1 MAIVGLRH
9 TENFSPSEVRPKDWR
24 EGILLQYPNG
34 EFPLFA
40 LTSQMKK
47 ESVKDPEF
55 NWFEK
60 RLDARR
66 LQINGEVNSSATSIA
81 VDEGAK
87 TVVAKTLLYV
97 ESTGEIL
104 FVSADP
110 DSDTGLSVTRGAAGS
125 SAATIPDDAKVLVI
139 GTAFE
144 EGSLAPTGQAY
155 DPFKRYNYTQIFR
168 RTLEMTGT
176 AKETDL
182 RTGDALKEAK
192 REALEYISIDI
203 ERSFWFGKRYQD
215 TYEGKPRR
223 FMGGVLGQL
232 SNSNIFDAS
241 QLSDGVSFTDL
252 EGWMKDLFKYG
263 SAEKMVFSGDLALL
277 TVQRIIRQE
286 PGCTWSFTPQT
297 KEYGMNV
304 SRLVTPFGTLVW
316 KTCPLFSQS
325 TSDLSGDT
333 PVYGFDSYAFVLD
346 MARVKYVYL
355 QNRDLKYQPD
365 LTAVGMDGEKSGYI
379 CECSI
384 KIEQLENHG
393 LIKNLAKAKDR
404 VYKTQT
410 VSDSGG
416 DPTPSTAAKAEGT
429 ITLGANP
436 TANDTVTI
444 ADKTYKFVSAL
455 STANDIKIGSDV
467 AGTVANIVAAVNG
480 AAGSG
485 TTYGTGTEANAYV
498 TATAGTGKVDLEVKT
513 AGAIGNGLA
522 LSASFTSGS
531 NSVSGFSGGSD

>member
-47 ESVKDPEF
+47 ESVTDPEF

-66 LQINGEVNSSATSIA
+66 LQVNGALNTSATA
-81 VDEGAK
+81 LVVDEGAK

-97 ESTGEIL
+97 EATGEIL

-110 DSDTGLSVTRGAAGS
+110 SSDTALTVVRGTAGTTAANIADNS
-125 SAATIPDDAKVLVI
+125 KILVI

-144 EGSLAPTGQAY
+144 EGSLPPTGQAY
-155 DPFKRYNYTQIFR
+155 DPFRRYNYTQIFR
-168 RTLEMTGT
+168 RTLEISGT
-176 AKETDL
+176 AEETEL

-203 ERSFWFGKRYQD
+203 ERSFWFGHRAQD
-215 TYEGKPRR
+215 TYQGKPRR
-223 FMGGVLGQL
+223 FMGGVMSQL
-232 SNSNIFDAS
+232 NASNVFDAS
-241 QLSDGVSFTDL
+241 TKTDGVSFEDL

-263 SAEKMVFSGDLALL
+263 SSEKMVFSGDLALL

-325 TSDLSGDT
+325 TSDLSGAT

-355 QNRDLKYQPD
+355 RNRDLKYQPD
-365 LTAVGMDGEKSGYI
+365 LTETGMDGKKSGYI

-384 KIEQLENHG
+384 KLEQLENHG
-393 LIKNLAKAKDR
+393 LIKNLAKAKER
-404 VYKTQT
+404 VYKTEA
-410 VSDSGG
+410 V
-416 DPTPSTAAKAEGT
+416 TAA
-429 ITLGANP
+429 
-436 TANDTVTI
+436 
-444 ADKTYKFVSAL
+444 S
-455 STANDIKIGSDV
+455 SSSSS
-467 AGTVANIVAAVNG
+467 
-480 AAGSG
+480 GSG
-485 TTYGTGTEANAYV
+485 TSSGTGTNP
-498 TATAGTGKVDLEVKT
+498 
-513 AGAIGNGLA
+513 
-522 LSASFTSGS
+522 
-531 NSVSGFSGGSD
+531 

>member
-9 TENFSPSEVRPKDWR
+9 TDNFSPSEVRPKDWR

-47 ESVKDPEF
+47 ESVTDPEF

-66 LQINGEVNSSATSIA
+66 LNVASQAAADA
-81 VDEGAK
+81 VTLTVSKDAK
-87 TVVAKTLLYV
+87 VVVAKTLLYV
-97 ESTGEIL
+97 EATKEIL
-104 FVSADP
+104 FVTEDP
-110 DSDTGLSVTRGAAGS
+110 ASDTSLKVARGAAGTT
-125 SAATIPDDAKVLVI
+125 AAVIPANAKLLVI

-144 EGSLAPTGQAY
+144 EASLPPTGQAY
-155 DPFKRYNYTQIFR
+155 DPFRRYNYTQIFR
-168 RTLEMTGT
+168 RTLEISGT
-176 AKETDL
+176 AKETEL

-203 ERSFWFGKRYQD
+203 ERSFWFGNRYQD
-215 TYEGKPRR
+215 TYQGKPRR
-223 FMGGVLGQL
+223 FMGGVLSQL
-232 SNSNIFDAS
+232 SDANIFDAS
-241 QLSDGVSFTDL
+241 QKADGVSFDDL
-252 EGWMKDLFKYG
+252 EAYMKDLFKYG
-263 SAEKMVFSGDLALL
+263 SSEKMVFSGDLALL

-325 TSDLSGDT
+325 TSDFSGDT
-333 PVYGFDSYAFVLD
+333 PAYGFDSYAFVLD

-355 QNRDLKYQPD
+355 QNRDLKYQAN
-365 LTAVGMDGEKSGYI
+365 LTETGLDGEKSGYI

-393 LIKNLAKAKDR
+393 LIKNLAKAKER
-404 VYKTQT
+404 VYKTQEVT
-410 VSDSGG
+410 VAGAGG
-416 DPTPSTAAKAEGT
+416 DTDEG
-429 ITLGANP
+429 
-436 TANDTVTI
+436 
-444 ADKTYKFVSAL
+444 
-455 STANDIKIGSDV
+455 
-467 AGTVANIVAAVNG
+467 
-480 AAGSG
+480 
-485 TTYGTGTEANAYV
+485 
-498 TATAGTGKVDLEVKT
+498 
-513 AGAIGNGLA
+513 AGA
-522 LSASFTSGS
+522 
-531 NSVSGFSGGSD
+531 

>member
-47 ESVKDPEF
+47 ESVSDPEF

-66 LQINGEVNSSATSIA
+66 LQVNGAMDSDDATLV

-97 ESTGEIL
+97 EATGEIL
-104 FVSADP
+104 IVTEDP
-110 DSDTGLSVTRGAAGS
+110 SSDTSISVSRGAAGTT
-125 SAATIPDDAKVLVI
+125 AGNIADNGKVLVI

-144 EGSLAPTGQAY
+144 EGSLPPTGQAY

-176 AKETDL
+176 AEETEL

-203 ERSFWFGKRYQD
+203 ERSFWFGHRAQD
-215 TYEGKPRR
+215 TFQGKPRR
-223 FMGGVLGQL
+223 FMGGVLSQL
-232 SNSNIFDAS
+232 SASNIFDAS
-241 QLSDGVSFTDL
+241 AYEDGVSFDDL

-263 SAEKMVFSGDLALL
+263 SSEKMVFSGDLALL

-286 PGCTWSFTPQT
+286 PGCTWTFTPQT

-325 TSDLSGDT
+325 TSDLSGDS

-355 QNRDLKYQPD
+355 RNRDLKYQPN
-365 LTAVGMDGEKSGYI
+365 LTETGMDGTKSGYI

-404 VYKTQT
+404 IYKTEA
-410 VSDSGG
+410 VDSHG
-416 DPTPSTAAKAEGT
+416 TPVVPTAAAATGVVT
-429 ITLGANP
+429 IAVNP

-455 STANDIKIGSDV
+455 SAANDVKIGTTAAD
-467 AGTVANIVAAVNG
+467 TIDNLEAAVNAG
-480 AAGSG
+480 TGSG
-485 TTYGTGTEANAYV
+485 TAYGTGTTANSYVKAEA
-498 TATAGTGKVDLEVKT
+498 GSGKVDLTVRT
-513 AGAIGNGLA
+513 AGSLGNGLT
-522 LSASFTSGS
+522 LTASFTSSS
-531 NSVSGFSGGSD
+531 NSVTGFSGGAD

>member
-9 TENFSPSEVRPKDWR
+9 TDNFSPAEVRPKDWR

-47 ESVKDPEF
+47 ESVTDPEF

-66 LQINGEVNSSATSIA
+66 LNVAAQVDTAAKSIT
-81 VDEGAK
+81 VTKDAK
-87 TVVAKTLLYV
+87 VVVAKSLLYV
-97 ESTGEIL
+97 EATKEIL
-104 FVSADP
+104 FVDADP
-110 DSDTGLSVTRGAAGS
+110 TSDTALTVTRGAAGTV
-125 SAATIPDDAKVLVI
+125 AATIPANAKLLVI

-144 EGSLAPTGQAY
+144 EASLPPTGQAY
-155 DPFKRYNYTQIFR
+155 DPFRRYNYTQIFR
-168 RTLEMTGT
+168 RTLEISGT
-176 AKETDL
+176 AKETEL

-203 ERSFWFGKRYQD
+203 ERSFWFGNRYQD
-215 TYEGKPRR
+215 TYQGKPRR
-223 FMGGVLGQL
+223 FMGGVLSQL
-232 SNSNIFDAS
+232 SDSNIFDAS
-241 QLSDGVSFTDL
+241 KSEDGVSFDDL
-252 EGWMKDLFKYG
+252 EAYMKDLFKYG
-263 SAEKMVFSGDLALL
+263 SSEKMVFSGDLALL

-325 TSDLSGDT
+325 TSDLTGDK
-333 PVYGFDSYAFVLD
+333 PSYGFDSYAFVLD

-355 QNRDLKYQPD
+355 QNRDLKYQAN
-365 LTAVGMDGEKSGYI
+365 LTETGLDGEKSGYI

-393 LIKNLAKAKDR
+393 LIKNLAKAKER
-404 VYKTQT
+404 VYKTQ
-410 VSDSGG
+410 
-416 DPTPSTAAKAEGT
+416 E
-429 ITLGANP
+429 
-436 TANDTVTI
+436 
-444 ADKTYKFVSAL
+444 
-455 STANDIKIGSDV
+455 
-467 AGTVANIVAAVNG
+467 VAAG
-480 AAGSG
+480 
-485 TTYGTGTEANAYV
+485 E
-498 TATAGTGKVDLEVKT
+498 
-513 AGAIGNGLA
+513 
-522 LSASFTSGS
+522 
-531 NSVSGFSGGSD
+531 

>member
-9 TENFSPSEVRPKDWR
+9 TDNFSPSEVRPKDWR

-47 ESVKDPEF
+47 ESVTDPEF

-66 LQINGEVNSSATSIA
+66 LNVASQAAADATSIT
-81 VDEGAK
+81 VTKDAK
-87 TVVAKTLLYV
+87 VVVAKTLLYV
-97 ESTGEIL
+97 EATKEIL
-104 FVSADP
+104 FVSTDP
-110 DSDTGLSVTRGAAGS
+110 ASDTALTVTRAAAGTT
-125 SAATIPDDAKVLVI
+125 AAVIPANAKILVI

-144 EGSLAPTGQAY
+144 EASLPPTGQAY
-155 DPFKRYNYTQIFR
+155 DPFRRYNYTQIFR
-168 RTLEMTGT
+168 RTLEISGT
-176 AKETDL
+176 AKEIDL

-203 ERSFWFGKRYQD
+203 ERSFWFGNRYQD
-215 TYEGKPRR
+215 TYQGKPRR
-223 FMGGVLGQL
+223 FMGGVLSQL
-232 SNSNIFDAS
+232 NASNVFDAS
-241 QLSDGVSFTDL
+241 QKADGVSFDDL
-252 EGWMKDLFKYG
+252 EAWMKDLFKYG
-263 SAEKMVFSGDLALL
+263 SSEKMVFSGDLALL

-286 PGCTWSFTPQT
+286 PGCTWTFTPQT

-325 TSDLSGDT
+325 TSDLSGAT

-355 QNRDLKYQPD
+355 KNRDLKYQPN
-365 LTAVGMDGEKSGYI
+365 LTQTGLDGEKSGYI

-393 LIKNLAKAKDR
+393 LIKNLAKAKER
-404 VYKTQT
+404 VYKTQEVT
-410 VSDSGG
+410 VASGG
-416 DPTPSTAAKAEGT
+416 
-429 ITLGANP
+429 
-436 TANDTVTI
+436 
-444 ADKTYKFVSAL
+444 
-455 STANDIKIGSDV
+455 GSES
-467 AGTVANIVAAVNG
+467 
-480 AAGSG
+480 SG
-485 TTYGTGTEANAYV
+485 E
-498 TATAGTGKVDLEVKT
+498 
-513 AGAIGNGLA
+513 
-522 LSASFTSGS
+522 
-531 NSVSGFSGGSD
+531 

>member
-9 TENFSPSEVRPKDWR
+9 TDNFSPSEVRPKDWR

-47 ESVKDPEF
+47 ESVTDPEF

-66 LQINGEVNSSATSIA
+66 LNVASQAAADATSIT
-81 VDEGAK
+81 VTKDAK
-87 TVVAKTLLYV
+87 VVVAKTLLYV
-97 ESTGEIL
+97 EATKEIL
-104 FVSADP
+104 FVSTDP
-110 DSDTGLSVTRGAAGS
+110 ASDTALTVTRATAGTTAAV
-125 SAATIPDDAKVLVI
+125 IPANAKLLVI

-144 EGSLAPTGQAY
+144 EASLPPTGQAY
-155 DPFKRYNYTQIFR
+155 DPFRRYNYTQIFR
-168 RTLEMTGT
+168 RTLEISGT
-176 AKETDL
+176 AKEIDL

-203 ERSFWFGKRYQD
+203 ERSFWFGNRYQD
-215 TYEGKPRR
+215 TFQGKPRR
-223 FMGGVLGQL
+223 FMGGVLSQL
-232 SNSNIFDAS
+232 NASNIFDAS
-241 QLSDGVSFTDL
+241 TKADGVSFDDL
-252 EGWMKDLFKYG
+252 EAWMKDLFKYG
-263 SAEKMVFSGDLALL
+263 SSEKMVFSGDLALL

-286 PGCTWSFTPQT
+286 PGCTWTFTPQT

-325 TSDLSGDT
+325 TSDLSSAT

-355 QNRDLKYQPD
+355 KNRDLKYQPN
-365 LTAVGMDGEKSGYI
+365 LTQTGLDGEKSGYI

-393 LIKNLAKAKDR
+393 LIKNLAKAKER
-404 VYKTQT
+404 VYKTQ
-410 VSDSGG
+410 
-416 DPTPSTAAKAEGT
+416 E
-429 ITLGANP
+429 
-436 TANDTVTI
+436 VT
-444 ADKTYKFVSAL
+444 
-455 STANDIKIGSDV
+455 V
-467 AGTVANIVAAVNG
+467 AG
-480 AAGSG
+480 
-485 TTYGTGTEANAYV
+485 
-498 TATAGTGKVDLEVKT
+498 
-513 AGAIGNGLA
+513 
-522 LSASFTSGS
+522 
-531 NSVSGFSGGSD
+531 GGSDEGSDE

>member
-9 TENFSPSEVRPKDWR
+9 TDNFSPSEVRPKDWR

-47 ESVKDPEF
+47 ESVTDPEF

-66 LQINGEVNSSATSIA
+66 LNVASQAAADATSIT
-81 VDEGAK
+81 VSKDAK
-87 TVVAKTLLYV
+87 VVVAKTLLYV
-97 ESTGEIL
+97 EATKEIL
-104 FVSADP
+104 FVSTDP
-110 DSDTGLSVTRGAAGS
+110 ASDTALTVTRATAGTTAAV
-125 SAATIPDDAKVLVI
+125 IPANAKLLVI

-144 EGSLAPTGQAY
+144 EASLPPTGQAY
-155 DPFKRYNYTQIFR
+155 DPFRRYNYTQIFR
-168 RTLEMTGT
+168 RTLEISGT
-176 AKETDL
+176 AKEIDL

-203 ERSFWFGKRYQD
+203 ERSFWFGSRYQD
-215 TYEGKPRR
+215 TYQGKPRR
-223 FMGGVLGQL
+223 FMGGVLSQL
-232 SNSNIFDAS
+232 NASNIFDAS
-241 QLSDGVSFTDL
+241 AKTDGVSFDDL
-252 EGWMKDLFKYG
+252 EAWMKDLFKYG
-263 SAEKMVFSGDLALL
+263 SSEKMVFSGDLALL

-325 TSDLSGDT
+325 TSDLSGAT

-355 QNRDLKYQPD
+355 KNRDLKYQPN
-365 LTAVGMDGEKSGYI
+365 LTQTGLDGEKSGYI

-393 LIKNLAKAKDR
+393 LIKNLAKAKER
-404 VYKTQT
+404 VYKTEEVT
-410 VSDSGG
+410 VASGG
-416 DPTPSTAAKAEGT
+416 
-429 ITLGANP
+429 
-436 TANDTVTI
+436 
-444 ADKTYKFVSAL
+444 
-455 STANDIKIGSDV
+455 GSSD
-467 AGTVANIVAAVNG
+467 
-480 AAGSG
+480 AGSG
-485 TTYGTGTEANAYV
+485 E
-498 TATAGTGKVDLEVKT
+498 
-513 AGAIGNGLA
+513 
-522 LSASFTSGS
+522 
-531 NSVSGFSGGSD
+531 

>member
-1 MAIVGLRH
+1 MAIAGLRH
-9 TENFSPSEVRPKDWR
+9 TENFSPAEVRPKDWR

-47 ESVKDPEF
+47 ESVTDPEF

-66 LQINGEVNSSATSIA
+66 LNVASQAAADATTLTLTA
-81 VDEGAK
+81 DAK
-87 TVVAKTLLYV
+87 VVVAKTLLYV

-104 FVSADP
+104 FVTDDP
-110 DSDTGLSVTRGAAGS
+110 TTDTTLKVSRGVSGSTAA
-125 SAATIPDDAKVLVI
+125 AIPANAKILVI

-144 EGSLAPTGQAY
+144 EASLPPTGQAY
-155 DPFKRYNYTQIFR
+155 DPTRRYNYTQIFR
-168 RTLEMTGT
+168 RTLEMSGT
-176 AKETDL
+176 AKEIEL

-215 TYEGKPRR
+215 TYQGKPRR
-223 FMGGVLGQL
+223 FMGGVLSQL

-241 QLSDGVSFTDL
+241 SKTDGVSFDDL

-263 SAEKMVFSGDLALL
+263 SSEKMVFSGDLALL
-277 TVQRIIRQE
+277 TLQRIIRQE

-304 SRLVTPFGTLVW
+304 HRLVTPFGTLVW

-325 TSDLSGDT
+325 TSDLSGST

-346 MARVKYVYL
+346 MARVKYVHL
-355 QNRDLKYQPD
+355 RNRDLKYQPN
-365 LTAVGMDGEKSGYI
+365 LTEIGLDGEKSGYI

-393 LIKNLAKAKDR
+393 LIKNLAKAKER
-404 VYKTQT
+404 VYKT
-410 VSDSGG
+410 
-416 DPTPSTAAKAEGT
+416 E
-429 ITLGANP
+429 
-436 TANDTVTI
+436 
-444 ADKTYKFVSAL
+444 SA
-455 STANDIKIGSDV
+455 
-467 AGTVANIVAAVNG
+467 
-480 AAGSG
+480 
-485 TTYGTGTEANAYV
+485 TTGTGG
-498 TATAGTGKVDLEVKT
+498 GTG
-513 AGAIGNGLA
+513 A
-522 LSASFTSGS
+522 
-531 NSVSGFSGGSD
+531 

>member
-9 TENFSPSEVRPKDWR
+9 TDNFSPSEVRPKDWR

-47 ESVKDPEF
+47 ESVTDPEF

-66 LQINGEVNSSATSIA
+66 LNVASQVDTVATTITVSK
-81 VDEGAK
+81 DAK
-87 TVVAKTLLYV
+87 VVVAKTLLYV
-97 ESTGEIL
+97 ESTKEIL
-104 FVSADP
+104 FVTTDP
-110 DSDTGLSVTRGAAGS
+110 TSDTSLTVSRGAAGTV
-125 SAATIPDDAKVLVI
+125 AATIPANAKILVI

-144 EGSLAPTGQAY
+144 EASLPPTGQAY
-155 DPFKRYNYTQIFR
+155 DPFRRYNYTQIFR
-168 RTLEMTGT
+168 RTLEISGT
-176 AKETDL
+176 AKEIDL

-203 ERSFWFGKRYQD
+203 ERSFWFGNRHQD
-215 TYEGKPRR
+215 TYQGKPRR
-223 FMGGVLGQL
+223 FMGGVLSQL
-232 SNSNIFDAS
+232 SDSNIFDAS
-241 QLSDGVSFTDL
+241 KSADGVSFDDL
-252 EGWMKDLFKYG
+252 EAYMKDLFKYG
-263 SAEKMVFSGDLALL
+263 SSEKMVFSGDLALL
-277 TVQRIIRQE
+277 TIQRIIRQE

-355 QNRDLKYQPD
+355 KNRDLKYQPN
-365 LTAVGMDGEKSGYI
+365 LTETGLDGEKSGYI

-393 LIKNLAKAKDR
+393 LIKNLAKAKER
-404 VYKTQT
+404 VYKTQ
-410 VSDSGG
+410 
-416 DPTPSTAAKAEGT
+416 E
-429 ITLGANP
+429 
-436 TANDTVTI
+436 
-444 ADKTYKFVSAL
+444 
-455 STANDIKIGSDV
+455 
-467 AGTVANIVAAVNG
+467 VAAG
-480 AAGSG
+480 
-485 TTYGTGTEANAYV
+485 E
-498 TATAGTGKVDLEVKT
+498 
-513 AGAIGNGLA
+513 
-522 LSASFTSGS
+522 
-531 NSVSGFSGGSD
+531 